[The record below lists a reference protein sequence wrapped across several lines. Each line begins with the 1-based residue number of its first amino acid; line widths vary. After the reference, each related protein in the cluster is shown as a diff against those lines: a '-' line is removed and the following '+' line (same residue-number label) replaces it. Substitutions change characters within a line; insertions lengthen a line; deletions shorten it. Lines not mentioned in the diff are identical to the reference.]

1 MLKFIK
7 QNMETIDGIEIY
19 PMIAFILFM
28 SVFLISVILVIMK
41 DKKSIQ
47 EISSLPLD
55 HEPLNLTPDE
65 KA

>member
-28 SVFLISVILVIMK
+28 SVFLISIILVIMK
-41 DKKSIQ
+41 DKNSIK

-55 HEPLNLTPDE
+55 HEPINLTTDE

>member
-28 SVFLISVILVIMK
+28 SVFVISVVLVIMK
-41 DKKSIQ
+41 DKNSIK

-55 HEPLNLTPDE
+55 NEPLNLTTDE